1 MSKTSLVVRQYRLR
15 EWASMIR
22 ECNQRP
28 VGMSVDEWC
37 NSHSITKA
45 NYYYRMKQ
53 VRKACLEAI
62 PKEPAEQSVVP
73 VPAELMTMEIPAD
86 ATQIQSRQSVSASL
100 EIVAY
105 LPIFVNCE
113 FRQQILVIPS
123 FRNNLAPIFQDNKLF
138 MDNRNKYA

>member
-1 MSKTSLVVRQYRLR
+1 MSKTSLVACQYRLR

-62 PKEPAEQSVVP
+62 LKEPAEQSV

-86 ATQIQSRQSVSASL
+86 AIQIQSGQSVSASL
-100 EIVAY
+100 EIK
-105 LPIFVNCE
+105 VNDITLCVTE
-113 FRQQILVIPS
+113 LTSSELLTKVLQVI
-123 FRNNLAPIFQDNKLF
+123 RDVK
-138 MDNRNKYA
+138 

>member
-1 MSKTSLVVRQYRLR
+1 MSKTSLAARQYHLR
-15 EWASMIR
+15 KWASMIR

-73 VPAELMTMEIPAD
+73 VPAELMNMEIPAD
-86 ATQIQSRQSVSASL
+86 ATQIQSGQSVSASL
-100 EIVAY
+100 EIK
-105 LPIFVNCE
+105 VNDMYPLWSVY
-113 FRQQILVIPS
+113 FRGAWIEIEACLFSWQHIL
-123 FRNNLAPIFQDNKLF
+123 NNISGVK
-138 MDNRNKYA
+138 

>member
-1 MSKTSLVVRQYRLR
+1 MSLNFFDSYVGVKSMSKTSLVARQYRLR

-86 ATQIQSRQSVSASL
+86 ATQIQSGQSVSASL
-100 EIVAY
+100 EIK
-105 LPIFVNCE
+105 VNDITLCVTE
-113 FRQQILVIPS
+113 LTSSELLTKVLQVI
-123 FRNNLAPIFQDNKLF
+123 RDVK
-138 MDNRNKYA
+138 

>member
-1 MSKTSLVVRQYRLR
+1 MSKTSLVARQYRLR

-53 VRKACLEAI
+53 FCKACLEAI

-86 ATQIQSRQSVSASL
+86 AIQIQSGQSVSASL
-100 EIVAY
+100 EIK
-105 LPIFVNCE
+105 VNDITLCVTE
-113 FRQQILVIPS
+113 LTSSELLTKVLQVI
-123 FRNNLAPIFQDNKLF
+123 RDVK
-138 MDNRNKYA
+138 

>member
-1 MSKTSLVVRQYRLR
+1 MSKTSLVACQYRLC

-73 VPAELMTMEIPAD
+73 AELMTMEIPAD
-86 ATQIQSRQSVSASL
+86 AIQIQSGQSVSASL
-100 EIVAY
+100 EIK
-105 LPIFVNCE
+105 VNDITLCVTE
-113 FRQQILVIPS
+113 LTSSELLRKVLQVI
-123 FRNNLAPIFQDNKLF
+123 RDVK
-138 MDNRNKYA
+138 

>member
-1 MSKTSLVVRQYRLR
+1 MSKTSLVACQYRLR

-22 ECNQRP
+22 ECNQRQ

-62 PKEPAEQSVVP
+62 PKEPAEQSSVVP

-86 ATQIQSRQSVSASL
+86 AIQIQSGQSVSASL
-100 EIVAY
+100 EIK
-105 LPIFVNCE
+105 VNDITLCVTE
-113 FRQQILVIPS
+113 LTSSELLTKVLQVI
-123 FRNNLAPIFQDNKLF
+123 RDVK
-138 MDNRNKYA
+138 

>member
-1 MSKTSLVVRQYRLR
+1 MSKTSLVACQYRLR

-73 VPAELMTMEIPAD
+73 AELMTMEIPAD
-86 ATQIQSRQSVSASL
+86 AIQIQSGQSVSASL
-100 EIVAY
+100 EIK
-105 LPIFVNCE
+105 VNDITLCVTE
-113 FRQQILVIPS
+113 LTSSELLTKVLQVI
-123 FRNNLAPIFQDNKLF
+123 RDVK
-138 MDNRNKYA
+138 